1 MTSSVSR
8 SEMLGSPTTLILQ
21 LTVSHQRLPTRTII
35 NPFKA
40 SPGDIHPH
48 FTELCPH
55 SLSRYITIYS
65 GLNSSME
72 RFLLFLDFT
81 RVEWTCITFLLS
93 SPRNLGKGAKI
104 MNFCSHNLRY
114 ENIRVAYLIDF

>member
-1 MTSSVSR
+1 MTLSVSR
-8 SEMLGSPTTLILQ
+8 SEMLGSPATLILR
-21 LTVSHQRLPTRTII
+21 LTVSRQRLSTRTVIS
-35 NPFKA
+35 PSKA

-55 SLSRYITIYS
+55 SLSRYVTIYS
-65 GLNSSME
+65 VLDLSME
-72 RFLLFLDFT
+72 RFLLFSDFT

-104 MNFCSHNLRY
+104 MNFCFHNLRY
-114 ENIRVAYLIDF
+114 ENVRVAYLIDF